1 LAKEENKPL
10 REMADKVKKNSTQ
23 QIPIFHGVNS
33 SYIKC
38 LYRDNHLYHMCLKK
52 SFWRKY
58 QLCKL
63 VCKHH

>member
-1 LAKEENKPL
+1 
-10 REMADKVKKNSTQ
+10 MTDKVKKNSTQ

-52 SFWRKY
+52 SF
-58 QLCKL
+58 
-63 VCKHH
+63 

>member
-10 REMADKVKKNSTQ
+10 REMADKVTKNSTQ

-52 SFWRKY
+52 SFWSKY